1 MLELEPVRRQPQS
14 GTALPTLVQNPV
26 SGGPLPPGSSWGG
39 KRDFSGLLEYWHMVR
54 RHQNAVIAL
63 AIAGAIFGFARTLS
77 QPRIYQARATI
88 EIQSVNDNFLDLK
101 SVNPTGGDSG
111 GFSSDTDIQT
121 QVRILMSTS
130 LRRRV
135 TARMAKLPPTE
146 PLPPTDRLSAWRKAL
161 GIAPPSNTALW
172 EEALGSAAGGIQVR
186 ASGVTRIVDLSC
198 DSTSPKMAA
207 DFLNALTEEYKE
219 QNLETR
225 WNNTQYTSEWLT
237 NQLQDLRKK
246 LEKAQDD
253 LQSFVKS
260 ENLVV
265 TSDKNNVDET
275 KLADLEREVSVAT
288 ADRVAKESVWET
300 AAASPADSLPAIL
313 DDPNLQATQQSIQ
326 DLRRTLAQLRVTYTP
341 NHPEVRKIEAQITS
355 LEPQLSSER
364 DNIVRRLKNEYDTA
378 LHREKLLTDDYEKQA
393 HQVSGDTAGMDHY
406 NFLKREEDATR
417 TLYESLLQKMKETS
431 IAAALKANNINV
443 VDRAD
448 VPGGPYQPDVPRS
461 VTMGLFGGLLLGIGY
476 AVSRERADRTLQ
488 DPGDAEHYLKI
499 PELGIIPVGKLDEP
513 LTTRPA
519 EAALSSA
526 ANGSAPTAGVE
537 LITHNSRTSMVAEA
551 FRTTLTSILF
561 SGGVVERSRVLVVTS
576 ASPKEGK
583 TTVVCNLSI
592 ALAEVQSRVLL
603 IDCDMRRPRLHTVFK
618 MENGPGLSD
627 LLSQREPLQW
637 SDIEH
642 LCNQTGVP
650 GLCLLT
656 SGTSRYKV
664 ATLLYSHRLPE
675 LLGILR
681 QKFETVIFDTPPM
694 VNIADARLVGR
705 HADGVVMVVRSAYT
719 TRDAALLAK
728 QRLQEDGSP
737 LLGLIMNGWN
747 PNVPGYSY
755 YRNYYAGYNHYY
767 GPESPNAPPKPSKKR
782 KKSA

>member
-1 MLELEPVRRQPQS
+1 MP
-14 GTALPTLVQNPV
+14 ALVQTQNAA
-26 SGGPLPPGSSWGG
+26 GPLPPGSSWGG
-39 KRDFSGLLEYWHMVR
+39 KRDFSGVLEYWHMVR
-54 RHQNAVIAL
+54 RHQNAVIAM
-63 AIAGAIFGFARTLS
+63 AIAGAIFGFCRTLS
-77 QPRIYQARATI
+77 QPRIYQAHATV
-88 EIQSVNDNFLDLK
+88 EIQNLNDEFLDLK
-101 SVNPTGGDSG
+101 SVNPTGGG

-121 QVRILMSTS
+121 QVRILESAK

-135 TARMAKLPPTE
+135 YDRMARTPSTE
-146 PLPPTDRLSAWRKAL
+146 PLPPTDRLSAWRRAL
-161 GIAPPSNTALW
+161 GISPPSNDDLW
-172 EEALGSAAGGIQVR
+172 KEALGSAAGGVQVR

-207 DFLNALTEEYKE
+207 DFLNALTEEYKQ

-225 WNNTQYTSEWLT
+225 WNNSQYTGDWLT
-237 NQLQDLRKK
+237 TQLQEMRKK

-253 LQSFVKS
+253 LQSYVRS
-260 ENLVV
+260 SGLVV
-265 TSDKNNVDET
+265 TSEKNNVDET
-275 KLADLEREVSVAT
+275 KLGDLQKELSAAT
-288 ADRVAKESVWET
+288 ADRVGKQSTWEI
-300 AAASPADSLPAIL
+300 ASAPNSADSLPAIL
-313 DDPNLQATQQSIQ
+313 DDANLRSTQQNLQ
-326 DLRRTLAQLRVTYTP
+326 DLRRNLAQLRVIYTP
-341 NHPEVRKIEAQITS
+341 NHPEVRKVEAQIRS
-355 LEPQLSSER
+355 LEPQLAKNRE
-364 DNIVRRLKNEYDTA
+364 DILHRLRNEYDSA
-378 LHREKLLTDDYEKQA
+378 LRRETLLNDDYVKQA
-393 HQVSGDTAGMDHY
+393 KEVSGDAAGMDHY

-431 IAAALKANNINV
+431 VAAALKANNINV
-443 VDRAD
+443 VDAAD
-448 VPGGPYQPDVPRS
+448 VPGGPYKPDVPRS
-461 VTMGLFGGLLLGIGY
+461 VMMGLLTGLTLGVAY

-499 PELGIIPVGKLDEP
+499 PELGIIPVGKMDEP
-513 LTTRPA
+513 LTTRPV
-519 EAALSSA
+519 EAAA
-526 ANGSAPTAGVE
+526 AAPTAGVE

-561 SGGVVERSRVLVVTS
+561 TGGVVERSRVLVVTS

-592 ALAEVQSRVLL
+592 ALAEVQTRVLL

-642 LCNQTGVP
+642 LCNPTGVP
-650 GLCLLT
+650 GLGLMT
-656 SGTSRYKV
+656 SGTARYKV
-664 ATLLYSHRLPE
+664 ATLLYSHKLPE

-705 HADGVVMVVRSAYT
+705 HADGMVLVVRSAYT

-767 GPESPNAPPKPSKKR
+767 GPESPNAPPKSSKKR

>member
-1 MLELEPVRRQPQS
+1 M
-14 GTALPTLVQNPV
+14 
-26 SGGPLPPGSSWGG
+26 
-39 KRDFSGLLEYWHMVR
+39 
-54 RHQNAVIAL
+54 
-63 AIAGAIFGFARTLS
+63 ARTPS
-77 QPRIYQARATI
+77 
-88 EIQSVNDNFLDLK
+88 
-101 SVNPTGGDSG
+101 
-111 GFSSDTDIQT
+111 
-121 QVRILMSTS
+121 
-130 LRRRV
+130 
-135 TARMAKLPPTE
+135 TE
-146 PLPPTDRLSAWRKAL
+146 PLPPTDRLSAWRRAL
-161 GIAPPSNTALW
+161 GISPPSNDDLW
-172 EEALGSAAGGIQVR
+172 KEALGSAAGGVQVR

-207 DFLNALTEEYKE
+207 DFLNALTEEYKQ

-225 WNNTQYTSEWLT
+225 WNNSQYTGDWLT
-237 NQLQDLRKK
+237 TQLQEMRKK

-253 LQSFVKS
+253 LQSYVRS
-260 ENLVV
+260 SGLVV
-265 TSDKNNVDET
+265 TSEKNNVDET
-275 KLADLEREVSVAT
+275 KLGDLQKELSAAT
-288 ADRVAKESVWET
+288 ADRVGKQSTWEI
-300 AAASPADSLPAIL
+300 ASAPNSADSLPAIL
-313 DDPNLQATQQSIQ
+313 DDANLRSTQQNLQ
-326 DLRRTLAQLRVTYTP
+326 DLRRNLAQLRVIYTP
-341 NHPEVRKIEAQITS
+341 NHPEVRKVEAQIRS
-355 LEPQLSSER
+355 LEPQLAKNRE
-364 DNIVRRLKNEYDTA
+364 DILHRLRNEYDSA
-378 LHREKLLTDDYEKQA
+378 LRRETLLNDDYVKQA
-393 HQVSGDTAGMDHY
+393 KEVSGDAAGMDHY

-431 IAAALKANNINV
+431 VAAALKANNINV
-443 VDRAD
+443 VDAAD
-448 VPGGPYQPDVPRS
+448 VPGGPYKPDVPRS
-461 VTMGLFGGLLLGIGY
+461 VMMGLLTGLTLGVAY

-499 PELGIIPVGKLDEP
+499 PELGIIPVGKMDEP
-513 LTTRPA
+513 LTTRPV
-519 EAALSSA
+519 EAAA
-526 ANGSAPTAGVE
+526 AAPTAGVE

-561 SGGVVERSRVLVVTS
+561 TGGVVERSRVLVVTS

-592 ALAEVQSRVLL
+592 ALAEVQTRVLL

-642 LCNQTGVP
+642 LCNPTGVP
-650 GLCLLT
+650 GLGLMT
-656 SGTSRYKV
+656 SGTARYKV
-664 ATLLYSHRLPE
+664 ATLLYSHKLPE

-705 HADGVVMVVRSAYT
+705 HADGMVLVVRSAYT

-767 GPESPNAPPKPSKKR
+767 GPESPNAPPKSSKKR